1 MPAGDSARRRSPL
14 RRDIPEAEWPARIRA
29 GDERAF
35 EAMFRAYYDTLYRY
49 VVVILGSREA
59 AEDVVQ
65 AVFARIWQDRATWEV
80 HGPLRHYLLVAA
92 RCGAISALRR
102 DAVRTRAAPLLT
114 LEALAQRGAPTAEAE
129 FEAEEL
135 RRRLERALSSLPPRA
150 REAFVLSRGEGLSH
164 DEVAIRMG
172 ISPRTV
178 GVHIGKALAVLRKAV
193 MAVAGAVGVVES
205 IM

>member
-1 MPAGDSARRRSPL
+1 VSAGDSAQRRSPL

-35 EAMFRAYYDTLYRY
+35 EAMFRAYYDVLYRY

-65 AVFARIWQDRATWEV
+65 AVFVRIWQERETWEV
-80 HGPLRHYLLVAA
+80 RGPLRHYLLVAA

-102 DAVRTRAAPLLT
+102 DAVRTRAASLLT
-114 LEALAQRGAPTAEAE
+114 REALTTWGAPAAEVE
-129 FEAEEL
+129 LEAEEL
-135 RRRLERALSSLPPRA
+135 RCRLERALASLPPRA
-150 REAFVLSRGEGLSH
+150 REAFVLSRDEGLSH
-164 DEVAIRMG
+164 EEVALRMG

-178 GVHIGKALAVLRKAV
+178 GVHIGKALAVLRKAILLLAATGGFELV
-193 MAVAGAVGVVES
+193 
-205 IM
+205 